1 MKIEFDPN
9 KNEKNIDEREISF
22 ELAVDFEI
30 DTALIKVDSRHEYQ
44 EIRFNALGLIGN
56 RVFHLT
62 YTLRGDIFRVI
73 SLRKANK
80 REVKEY
86 ALNQ

>member
-9 KNEKNIDEREISF
+9 KNEKNINEREISF

-44 EIRFNALGLIGN
+44 ETRFNALGLIGN

-62 YTLRGDIFRVI
+62 YTLRGDVFRVI